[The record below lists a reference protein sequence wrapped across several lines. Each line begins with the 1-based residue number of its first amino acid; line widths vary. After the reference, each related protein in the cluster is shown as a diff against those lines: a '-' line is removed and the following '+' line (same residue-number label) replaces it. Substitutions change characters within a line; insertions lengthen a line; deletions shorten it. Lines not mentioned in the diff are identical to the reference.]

1 MLGQQLHPVIGRDTE
16 QALLERLVTDVA
28 AGRGGSLLIEGE
40 PGIGKSTLLA
50 HALAKAD
57 AAGCEVLTGQC
68 DELGR
73 RLPLSVM
80 TRLLGV
86 EAGSAD
92 PRRAEAAL
100 ALEQPQEAPGWTMRL
115 LAGDPVVAA
124 TEQLLVLV
132 DRLCASGPLVL
143 AVEDLQWADD
153 ASLLMWRRLCR
164 ASVQLPLLVV
174 GTCRPAPGRPELE
187 ALRRDLRSRGGQLVS
202 LDQLPEA
209 QVAELAG
216 ALARGVPGPM
226 LTERLRSA
234 AGNPLYVRELLDAL
248 ARVGALD
255 SADGRVELTATGRD
269 VRELNALTDVI
280 ADRLAS
286 LSADAQEALRAA
298 SLLGPEFSVTDLAA
312 AVGSGA
318 GSLLRVVEEAL
329 GAGVLESA
337 GSRLRFR
344 HGLLKEVLYEAMP
357 TPLRTAFLRRAAQEL
372 MASGAPVERV
382 AELILPVLGTAEDWE
397 WEWLADNAE
406 RLVVRAPVVAAELLE
421 HALRQAR
428 ADDPRLPL
436 LTAQLAALYF
446 RMGPLDR
453 AEELARTVLRQAA
466 DYELIGRVRW
476 LLSTIG
482 MRTGRYGDVV
492 ENWRAATADARLG
505 PVWRA
510 RLLALVALARHLL
523 GQTGRARLA
532 MAEALEEGRKLGDP
546 TAVGYALLAASV
558 IRSRHGDQ
566 TGALAVN
573 GQALAEIGNDPE
585 LVDLRLILLG
595 HRVIELDGVDRL
607 QEAEEALVQAR
618 TLAERVGATRLS
630 MTLVQSAER
639 YYEHG
644 RWDDALA
651 VLDEVTDLPPLWRLS
666 RQGLLALIGARRGQW
681 QEAAGHLDAPGG
693 RKVPSGG
700 PVAAAYLLLARG
712 LVAEHAS
719 RLPEAVAVLAE
730 LLTDTYAHDVGNH
743 PEWLPALVRLAL
755 AADDRQTASAAAL
768 AARQEA
774 DRQPKPR
781 ALAAADWC
789 FGLLDQDQARLLVA
803 IDYHRTADRSP
814 DLGNALE
821 DLAAVQAASGDLD
834 AARAS
839 FDEALAVWVEL
850 GADWDVRRA
859 AARLRPLGLRSGS
872 RGAHP
877 RPSSGWEALTAT
889 ERHVAG
895 LVAQGLSNPDIAAR
909 LLLSRRTVETH
920 VSHILTKLQVR
931 SRREVGAV
939 AGSGSGTP
947 GHRGSSTATAATAD
961 TGRSGFS
968 SGGGTHRPGS
978 GTPPRAAGRE

>member
-1 MLGQQLHPVIGRDTE
+1 MSMLGQQQSPLIGRDMERT
-16 QALLERLVTDVA
+16 LLDRLVVEVA

-50 HALAKAD
+50 HALAAAR

-80 TRLLGV
+80 THLLEV
-86 EAGSAD
+86 DARSAD

-100 ALEQPQEAPGWTMRL
+100 ALDQPQETPGWTMRL

-143 AVEDLQWADD
+143 ALEDLQWADE

-174 GTCRPAPGRPELE
+174 ATSHPTSERAELD
-187 ALRRDLRSRGGQLVS
+187 ALRRDLRSRGDELVV
-202 LDQLPEA
+202 LDRLPEDR
-209 QVAELAG
+209 VAELA
-216 ALARGVPGPM
+216 ALLARGVPGPL

-248 ARVGALD
+248 TRVGALD
-255 SADGRVELTATGRD
+255 SVDGRVELTEGGRD
-269 VRELNALTDVI
+269 MRELTELRDVI
-280 ADRLAS
+280 ADRLSS
-286 LSADAQEALRAA
+286 LSADAREALRAA

-329 GAGVLESA
+329 GSGVLESA

-357 TPLRTAFLRRAAQEL
+357 AALRTAFLRRAAQEL

-382 AELILPVLGTAEDWE
+382 AELILPVLGTAEDWG
-397 WEWLADNAE
+397 WDWLADHAE
-406 RLVVRAPVVAAELLE
+406 RLVVRAPVAAAELLE
-421 HALRQAR
+421 HALRHAR
-428 ADDPRLPL
+428 ADDPRLPV
-436 LTAQLAALYF
+436 LTGRLAALYF
-446 RMGPLDR
+446 RVGPLDR
-453 AEELARTVLRQAA
+453 AEELARTVLRQAT
-466 DYELIGRVRW
+466 DYELIGRARW

-482 MRTGRYGDVV
+482 MRTGRYDHVV
-492 ENWRAATADARLG
+492 ENWRAATADPRLP

-510 RLLALVALARHLL
+510 RLLALVALARQLL

-546 TAVGYALLAASV
+546 TAVGYALHAASV
-558 IRSRHGDQ
+558 ISGRHGDQ
-566 TGALAVN
+566 AGALALN
-573 GQALAEIGNDPE
+573 GEALAEIGNDPE

-595 HRVIELDGVDRL
+595 KRVTELDGDDDRL
-607 QEAEEALVQAR
+607 QEAEETLAQAR

-651 VLDEVTDLPPLWRLS
+651 VLDEVTDLPPLWRRS
-666 RQGLLALIGARRGQW
+666 RHGLMALISARRGQW
-681 QEAAGHLDAPGG
+681 EEAARHLDAPGSG
-693 RKVPSGG
+693 RTPSAG

-712 LVAEHAS
+712 LVAERAG
-719 RLPEAVAVLAE
+719 RPGDAVEALGE
-730 LLTDTYAHDVGNH
+730 LLTDTYAHDLGNH
-743 PEWLPALVRLAL
+743 PEWLPVLVRTAL
-755 AADDRQTASAAAL
+755 AADDRPTAEAAAR
-768 AARQEA
+768 AARQAAENRPWA
-774 DRQPKPR
+774 RPR
-781 ALAAADWC
+781 AAADWC
-789 FGLLDQDQARLLVA
+789 AGLLGQDPAPLLAAV
-803 IDYHRTADRSP
+803 DYHRAADRPP
-814 DLGNALE
+814 DLGPVLE
-821 DLAAVQAASGDLD
+821 DLALVQAVTGDLD
-834 AARAS
+834 AARAA
-839 FDEALAVWVEL
+839 FGEALAVSAEL
-850 GADWDVRRA
+850 GASWDARRA
-859 AARLRPLGLRSGS
+859 AARLHPWGLRPGS
-872 RGAHP
+872 RGP
-877 RPSSGWEALTAT
+877 QGRPTTGWEALTAT

-895 LVAQGLSNPDIAAR
+895 LVAEGLSNPDIAAR

-931 SRREVGAV
+931 SRREVAAV
-939 AGSGSGTP
+939 DAPSATTP
-947 GHRGSSTATAATAD
+947 GTSR
-961 TGRSGFS
+961 
-968 SGGGTHRPGS
+968 
-978 GTPPRAAGRE
+978 AGRG

>member
-1 MLGQQLHPVIGRDTE
+1 MSMLGQQLHPVIGRDTE
-16 QALLERLVTDVA
+16 LALLERLVTDVS

-50 HALAKAD
+50 HALATARAAD
-57 AAGCEVLTGQC
+57 IEVLTGQC

-80 TRLLGV
+80 TRLLEV
-86 EAGSAD
+86 EAGSPD

-100 ALEQPQEAPGWTMRL
+100 ALEQPQEAAGWTMRL

-132 DRLCASGPLVL
+132 DRLCATGPLVL
-143 AVEDLQWADD
+143 AVEDLQWADE

-174 GTCRPAPGRPELE
+174 ATARATPGRPELDS
-187 ALRRDLRSRGGQLVS
+187 LRRELRSRGGELVP
-202 LDQLPEA
+202 LDQLPETE
-209 QVAELAG
+209 VAELA
-216 ALARGVPGPM
+216 ALLARGVPGPM

-234 AGNPLYVRELLDAL
+234 AGNPLYVRELIDAL

-255 SADGRVELTATGRD
+255 TTDGRVELTAAGED
-269 VRELNALTDVI
+269 VRELTALRDVI
-280 ADRLAS
+280 ADRLAA

-318 GSLLRVVEEAL
+318 GALLRVVEEAL
-329 GAGVLESA
+329 GAEVLESA

-357 TPLRTAFLRRAAQEL
+357 TALRTAFLRRAAQEL
-372 MASGAPVERV
+372 MASGASVERV
-382 AELILPVLGTAEDWE
+382 AELILPVLGAAEERE
-397 WEWLADNAE
+397 WEWLVDNAE

-421 HALRQAR
+421 HALRHTR
-428 ADDPRLPL
+428 PDDPRRPV
-436 LTAQLAALYF
+436 LTARLAVLYF
-446 RMGPLDR
+446 RTGPLDR
-453 AEELARTVLRQAA
+453 AEELARTVLRESA
-466 DYELIGRVRW
+466 DYELIGHARW

-482 MRTGRYGDVV
+482 MRTGRYEQVV
-492 ENWRAATADARLG
+492 ENWRAATADPRLG
-505 PVWRA
+505 PLWSA

-523 GQTGRARLA
+523 GQIGRARLA
-532 MAEALEEGRKLGDP
+532 MAEALAEGRRLDDP
-546 TAVGYALLAASV
+546 TAVGYALLAAFV
-558 IRSRHGDQ
+558 IRSWHGDRA
-566 TGALAVN
+566 GALALN
-573 GQALAEIGNDPE
+573 DEALAVIGNDPD

-595 HRVIELDGVDRL
+595 HRVSELDGVNRL
-607 QEAEEALVQAR
+607 QEAEETLAQAR
-618 TLAERVGATRLS
+618 SLAERVGATRLS

-651 VLDEVTDLPPLWRLS
+651 VLEEATDLPPLWRLS
-666 RQGLLALIGARRGQW
+666 RQGLLALIGARRGRW
-681 QEAAGHLDAPGG
+681 QEATAHLDAPGG
-693 RKVPSGG
+693 GKVPARG
-700 PVAAAYLLLARG
+700 PVAAAYLLLARSV
-712 LVAEHAS
+712 VAEHA
-719 RLPEAVAVLAE
+719 RHLPEAVEVLAE
-730 LLTDTYAHDVGNH
+730 LLTDTYAHDVGHH

-755 AADDRQTASAAAL
+755 AADDRQTASAATL

-774 DRQPKPR
+774 DRHLKPR
-781 ALAAADWC
+781 ARAAADWC
-789 FGLLDQDQARLLVA
+789 CGLLDQDQDRLLGAV
-803 IDYHRTADRSP
+803 DYHRTADRSP

-821 DLAAVQAASGDLD
+821 DLALVRAASGDLD

-839 FDEALAVWVEL
+839 FGEALAVWAEL

-859 AARLRPLGLRSGS
+859 AARLRPWGLRAGS
-872 RGAHP
+872 RGTHM

-889 ERHVAG
+889 ERRVAD

-931 SRREVGAV
+931 SRREV
-939 AGSGSGTP
+939 S
-947 GHRGSSTATAATAD
+947 AAAD
-961 TGRSGFS
+961 QG
-968 SGGGTHRPGS
+968 
-978 GTPPRAAGRE
+978 

>member
-1 MLGQQLHPVIGRDTE
+1 MLGQQLHPMIGRDAE
-16 QALLERLVTDVA
+16 RAMVDRLVADVA
-28 AGRGGSLLIEGE
+28 AGRGASLLIEGE
-40 PGIGKSTLLA
+40 PGIGKSALLA
-50 HALAKAD
+50 HALAGARE
-57 AAGCEVLTGQC
+57 AGCEVLTGQC
-68 DELGR
+68 DELGQ

-80 TRLLGV
+80 TRLLEV
-86 EAGSAD
+86 EVGSAD

-100 ALEQPQEAPGWTMRL
+100 ALEQPQEAAGWTMRL

-132 DRLCASGPLVL
+132 DRLTASGPLVL
-143 AVEDLQWADD
+143 AVEDLQWADE

-164 ASVQLPLLVV
+164 ASVQLPLLVI
-174 GTCRPAPGRPELE
+174 GTCRPAPGRTELE
-187 ALRRDLRSRGGQLVS
+187 PLRRDLRSQGGRS
-202 LDQLPEA
+202 IALDQLPEA
-209 QVAELAG
+209 QVAELARL
-216 ALARGVPGPM
+216 LAHAVPGPM

-248 ARVGALD
+248 ARVGALH
-255 SADGRVELTATGRD
+255 SAGGRVELTAAGED
-269 VRELNALTDVI
+269 VGELNALGDVI

-286 LSADAQEALRAA
+286 LSADARDVLRTA

-312 AVGSGA
+312 GVGRDA
-318 GSLLRVVEEAL
+318 GSLLTVVEEAL

-344 HGLLKEVLYEAMP
+344 HGLLREVLYEAMP

-372 MASGAPVERV
+372 MAAGAPVERV

-397 WEWLADNAE
+397 WEWLADNAA
-406 RLVVRAPVVAAELLE
+406 RLVVRAPIAAAELLE
-421 HALRQAR
+421 HALRHAS
-428 ADDPRLPL
+428 ADDPRRPL

-453 AEELARTVLRQAA
+453 AEELARTALRHSA
-466 DYELIGRVRW
+466 DYELIGQVRW

-482 MRTGRYGDVV
+482 MRTGRYELVV
-492 ENWRAATADARLG
+492 ENWRSATADPRLG
-505 PVWRA
+505 SVWRA

-523 GQTGRARLA
+523 GEGDPARRA
-532 MAEALEEGRKLGDP
+532 MTEALDEGRRLTDS
-546 TAVGYALLAASV
+546 TAIGYALLASSV
-558 IRSRHGDQ
+558 MSSRHGDQ
-566 TGALAVN
+566 AGALAVN
-573 GQALAEIGNDPE
+573 GQALAEIGNDPA

-595 HRVIELDGVDRL
+595 HRVIELDGVNRL
-607 QEAEEALVQAR
+607 QEAEEALAQAR

-666 RQGLLALIGARRGQW
+666 RHGLLSLIGARRGQW
-681 QEAAGHLDAPGG
+681 QEAAGHLDAPGD

-700 PVAAAYLLLARG
+700 PVAAAYLLLARS
-712 LVAEHAS
+712 LVAEHAG

-730 LLTDTYAHDVGNH
+730 LLTDAYAHDVGNH

-755 AADDRQTASAAAL
+755 AADDREMAVAAER
-768 AARQEA
+768 AARQEVE
-774 DRQPKPR
+774 RQPR
-781 ALAAADWC
+781 ARTLAAADWC
-789 FGLLDQDQARLLVA
+789 AGLLHQDADRLRAA
-803 IDYHRTADRSP
+803 IDYHRTTDRLP

-821 DLAAVQAASGDLD
+821 DLALVQAESGDLD

-839 FDEALAVWVEL
+839 FREALAVCAEP
-850 GADWDVRRA
+850 GADWDVQRA
-859 AARLRPLGLRSGS
+859 TARLRPWGLRPGS
-872 RGAHP
+872 RGSM

-889 ERHVAG
+889 ERRVAA
-895 LVAQGLSNPDIAAR
+895 LVAQGLSNPDIAGQ

-931 SRREVGAV
+931 SRHEVGAV
-939 AGSGSGTP
+939 AG
-947 GHRGSSTATAATAD
+947 A
-961 TGRSGFS
+961 
-968 SGGGTHRPGS
+968 
-978 GTPPRAAGRE
+978 